1 MKGGPKITAIPLRW
15 AELQQQNAFLLFF
28 TLEILVLPERTR
40 QSWREF
46 AFSHSNLFGKIIIVL
61 LWLL

>member
-1 MKGGPKITAIPLRW
+1 MKGGPKITAIALRW

-28 TLEILVLPERTR
+28 TLEILALPE
-40 QSWREF
+40 SWREF
-46 AFSHSNLFGKIIIVL
+46 AFGHSNLFGKIIIVL